1 MFLSLF
7 QWVIFVLVSLQLAKW
22 KEKWSGKM
30 SIRWKPEASSWFR
43 LLKAGKI
50 PFKQLLVSTMKL
62 LIFMHCLGVRWQVA
76 MWWEVVFLK
85 LYSSKRKLIAYCLE
99 RDII

>member
-50 PFKQLLVSTMKL
+50 PFKQFVGIHYETFDLYALFGGKMTSGYVMRSGLLEI
-62 LIFMHCLGVRWQVA
+62 IF
-76 MWWEVVFLK
+76 
-85 LYSSKRKLIAYCLE
+85 I
-99 RDII
+99 